1 MEVVPAESEN
11 TDQLSESSELS
22 HWLAI
27 IKSLLWFHL
36 KEKSAFFYVIT
47 KTISA
52 TQKSTVRL
60 KWHIQLHCQST
71 WV

>member
-22 HWLAI
+22 HCVAI

-36 KEKSAFFYVIT
+36 KEQSAFFSVIK
-47 KTISA
+47 KTTSA
-52 TQKSTVRL
+52 TKKSTVRL
-60 KWHIQLHCQST
+60 K
-71 WV
+71 